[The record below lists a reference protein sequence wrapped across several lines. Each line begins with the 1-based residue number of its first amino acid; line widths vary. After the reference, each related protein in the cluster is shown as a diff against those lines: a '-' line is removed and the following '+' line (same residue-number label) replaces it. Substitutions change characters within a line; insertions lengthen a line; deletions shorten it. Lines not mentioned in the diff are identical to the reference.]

1 MTVKLFVRFR
11 PLCLQYFA
19 TDGPFGVNTR
29 FWRLFQNAD
38 NQPLEFYWHD
48 IRPENRAERAQTGL
62 RNGHSCRATV
72 AILAFNCGSFASSM
86 GPNEEICGLFRRFK
100 AGFSLWLESF
110 YRGAFVDIIRHS
122 PLLAGTSFSVFH
134 RVCEQHTDWFYHPVS
149 AAPYGFLSKVGSD
162 RNLKFIKQVLCRF

>member
-1 MTVKLFVRFR
+1 M
-11 PLCLQYFA
+11 
-19 TDGPFGVNTR
+19 
-29 FWRLFQNAD
+29 
-38 NQPLEFYWHD
+38 
-48 IRPENRAERAQTGL
+48 
-62 RNGHSCRATV
+62 

-86 GPNEEICGLFRRFK
+86 SPNEEICGLFRRFK

-162 RNLKFIKQVLCRF
+162 RNLKFIKQVLCCFRSVTISTEIKVVGNVEAITPDSLQVVVN

>member
-1 MTVKLFVRFR
+1 MTVKLFIRFR
-11 PLCLQYFA
+11 VLCLRYLRRA
-19 TDGPFGVNTR
+19 TPLGANAR
-29 FWRLFQNAD
+29 IWQHFQNAD
-38 NQPLEFYWHD
+38 SQPLDFFQH
-48 IRPENRAERAQTGL
+48 IFRPENGAERAQTGL
-62 RNGHSCRATV
+62 RNGHSCTATV

-134 RVCEQHTDWFYHPVS
+134 RVCEQHTNWFYHPVS

>member
-1 MTVKLFVRFR
+1 MTVKLFIRFR
-11 PLCLQYFA
+11 PLCLQYLQRTA
-19 TDGPFGVNTR
+19 RLDANGR

-38 NQPLEFYWHD
+38 NQLLEFYWYLFWA
-48 IRPENRAERAQTGL
+48 ENGAERAQTGL
-62 RNGHSCRATV
+62 RNGHSCTATV

-110 YRGAFVDIIRHS
+110 YRGAFVNIIRHS

-134 RVCEQHTDWFYHPVS
+134 RVCEQHTDLFPIKYQ
-149 AAPYGFLSKVGSD
+149 LSLMASFPKSEV
-162 RNLKFIKQVLCRF
+162 IEI